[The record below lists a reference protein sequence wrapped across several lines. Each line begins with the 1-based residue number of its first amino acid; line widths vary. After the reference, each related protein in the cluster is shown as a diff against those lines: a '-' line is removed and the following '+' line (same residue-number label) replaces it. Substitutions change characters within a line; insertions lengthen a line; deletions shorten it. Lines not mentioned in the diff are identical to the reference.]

1 MPNILSNNFIL
12 NNTSSKW
19 LLFIILSAI
28 WGSSFIL
35 MKVGLEHLN
44 ALQVASIRILSAGLV
59 MLPFAIKGFKRIPK
73 NKLLTV
79 AAAGLLGNFFPA
91 YLYCIAEI
99 KIDSALT
106 SILNALTPLCAII
119 IGLLFFKLKIT
130 VHKIIGVLVGFIGL
144 AILPY
149 ASAGA
154 ISFSNMSYAILVLLA
169 TICYGTNVH
178 VVSRFLKESS
188 SIDIAAV
195 AFAFFIPPCIAVLVI
210 TGFFKLDLLQNG
222 IPVSILAASTLGI
235 LGTALATVWFYKLV
249 KTAGSIFASLVTYGI
264 PFVAV
269 LWGLLFG
276 ETITLLEIFC
286 LMIILAGVYLVSGNK
301 TAKSETPQDGSKNI
315 TV

>member
-1 MPNILSNNFIL
+1 L
-12 NNTSSKW
+12 NTASSKW
-19 LLFIILSAI
+19 LLFILLSLI

-35 MKVGLEHLN
+35 MKIGLEHLN

-73 NKLLTV
+73 NKIITV
-79 AAAGLLGNFFPA
+79 IAAGLLGNFFPA

-119 IGLLFFKLKIT
+119 IGLLFFKLTIT
-130 VHKIIGVLVGFIGL
+130 WHKIIGVMVGFIGL
-144 AILPY
+144 VLLPY

-154 ISFSNMSYAILVLLA
+154 ISFSNISYALLVLLA

-178 VVSRFLKESS
+178 VISRFLKESA

-195 AFAFFIPPCIAVLVI
+195 AFTFFIPPCITVLAV
-210 TGFFKLDLLQNG
+210 TGFFKLPLLQNG
-222 IPVSILAASTLGI
+222 TLVSVLAASTLGV
-235 LGTALATVWFYKLV
+235 LGTAFATVWFYKLV

-276 ETITLLEIFC
+276 ETVTLLEIFC
-286 LMIILAGVYLVSGNK
+286 LMIILAGVYLVSRKK
-301 TAKSETPQDGSKNI
+301 TVKSESQQDEK
-315 TV
+315 